1 MGRYDWITLGILTPH
16 WLAGAEEVPSLET
29 VRSKASGS
37 VMRDMRE
44 SGVMMRDL
52 SVVSPPIPDIVARS
66 VTGPGE
72 TSLLGV
78 IRSGGLSLVQL
89 C

>member
-1 MGRYDWITLGILTPH
+1 M
-16 WLAGAEEVPSLET
+16 ET

>member
-1 MGRYDWITLGILTPH
+1 MLTPH

-29 VRSKASGS
+29 VRSKATGS

-44 SGVMMRDL
+44 SGVMRDL

-78 IRSGGLSLVQL
+78 IRSGGLSFVHL